1 MMLQESFEN
10 AASRNTAWIGILV
23 TVRMPVVWERWIL
36 GTSLK
41 MIDLQG
47 MKVSSESVRCLIAER
62 IKTMAVKNQH
72 YTTR

>member
-10 AASRNTAWIGILV
+10 AASRNMAWIGILV

-36 GTSLK
+36 GTRLK

-47 MKVSSESVRCLIAER
+47 LKVSSESVVALLLRG
-62 IKTMAVKNQH
+62 
-72 YTTR
+72 

>member
-1 MMLQESFEN
+1 MLQESFEN
-10 AASRNTAWIGILV
+10 AASRNMAWIGNFGDG
-23 TVRMPVVWERWIL
+23 TMPVVWERWIL
-36 GTSLK
+36 ATSLK